1 MGARVDPA
9 EQTSSRP
16 AAAPAPRARRGRP
29 AALSDAERRA
39 RILDALDEI
48 FAQSGMD
55 GLSMNAVARH
65 AGMSKRTLYTIFAD
79 RTALFLAYLERLKA
93 DHIRPLGPDD
103 DDAPLETRLR
113 RLLGPVPVGNG
124 LQLPLSILRAIVAE
138 VPARPEVGVRLLDFA
153 CVETAALIR
162 AELDRAAARGEIA
175 PGDAAARAAL
185 LLDMLRPP
193 PFEALLCPDRL
204 PDDAALQARFDLA
217 LAVFLNGVR
226 RR

>member
-1 MGARVDPA
+1 MDPA
-9 EQTSSRP
+9 DQTTGPSASLRG
-16 AAAPAPRARRGRP
+16 RRGRP

-48 FAQSGMD
+48 FAQAGIE

-79 RTALFLAYLERLKA
+79 RTALFLAYLERLK
-93 DHIRPLGPDD
+93 DSHIGPLGPAEH
-103 DDAPLETRLR
+103 DAPIEVRLR
-113 RLLGPVPVGNG
+113 RLLGPVPVGTG

-138 VPARPEVGVRLLDFA
+138 VPARPEVGVRLVESA
-153 CVETAALIR
+153 CVGTAALLR
-162 AELDRAAARGEIA
+162 GELDRAAARGEIA
-175 PGDAAARAAL
+175 PCDTAAMAAL

-204 PDDAALQARFDLA
+204 PDDAARRARFDLA
-217 LAVFLNGVR
+217 LSVFLDGVR
-226 RR
+226 PR